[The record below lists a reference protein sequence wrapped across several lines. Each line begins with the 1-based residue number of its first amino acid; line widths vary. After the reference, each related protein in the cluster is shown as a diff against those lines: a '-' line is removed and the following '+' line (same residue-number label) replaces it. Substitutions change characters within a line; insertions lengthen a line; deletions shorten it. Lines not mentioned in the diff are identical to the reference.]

1 MNGLNGLNADRGRSP
16 VVRFPATG
24 GAGRRRGGRPTP
36 QRTTA
41 RAGERPV
48 GSGCRAA
55 TATAVSPATF
65 DDANRTRARRPRSSA
80 APTPTPTPS
89 SAPRR
94 TFECASRDSPCSGSF
109 SRRSRSALAGHFAL
123 RSRRRGL
130 TAFGFAVHGSLR
142 SPLTLFE
149 TLLTVASRY
158 APSGTPASSE
168 GPAVP
173 RAVGARRRRRSEREV
188 GRARLQECARGSRC
202 SPLASSRPHYV
213 RPRYA
218 PSGTLASGASERS
231 DGARPQECAVRE
243 SNPG

>member
-24 GAGRRRGGRPTP
+24 GAGCRRGGRPTP

-48 GSGCRAA
+48 RSGCRAA

-94 TFECASRDSPCSGSF
+94 TFECAGRDSPCSGSF

-149 TLLTVASRY
+149 TLPTVASHY
-158 APSGTPASSE
+158 APSGTPASGASGRSDVARPRE
-168 GPAVP
+168 CARVVEASLRSASLCAV
-173 RAVGARRRRRSEREV
+173 RDSREWSEREV
-188 GRARLQECARGSRC
+188 GRRTTSGVRRPGIEPGLVAWEATVL
-202 SPLASSRPHYV
+202 PLDQRRATFR
-213 RPRYA
+213 
-218 PSGTLASGASERS
+218 
-231 DGARPQECAVRE
+231 
-243 SNPG
+243 